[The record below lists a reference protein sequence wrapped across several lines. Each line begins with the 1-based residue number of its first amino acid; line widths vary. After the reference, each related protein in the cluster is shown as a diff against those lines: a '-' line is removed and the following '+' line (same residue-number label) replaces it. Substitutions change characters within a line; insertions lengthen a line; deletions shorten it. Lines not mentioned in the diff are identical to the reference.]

1 VRAIVIGILVLIAAA
16 GGYWWYRIG
25 VTRQVANTVLVRRG
39 TITATVET
47 TGKVRSARQ
56 VGLSLSFGGRVKRVA
71 VSVGDKVEAGQ
82 ILLELEAP
90 DAERRVREAELNLEI
105 RQLQLDKARVGASS
119 GEIEI
124 AQANLRKAALAKQV
138 AQAAYDEIAASYEK
152 RENAEASPEA
162 LALQQ
167 AAIDYQIAQRNYER
181 LVNGPP
187 TDELLALE
195 KQLESAQL
203 ALERAQAQLQ
213 EMRLIT
219 PRRQPFDG
227 AQDKAQDTALA
238 GTVVRVEASEGE
250 MVSAYRPVVVIA
262 DLASLQIIA
271 EVDEIDV
278 AEVAPGQEVEIR
290 LDAYPGQNLLGTIV
304 SLAPAASPQRGS
316 TVYEAVIEFDAEGL
330 ALRLGMGANLKII
343 TLEKE
348 DVLLVPNRAIQPIGR
363 RRVVKVMDGRS
374 IREVEVVTGL
384 SNENETEIVEGL
396 AEGQKVLIE

>member
-1 VRAIVIGILVLIAAA
+1 MTSRMRAIVIGILVLVAAA
-16 GGYWWYRIG
+16 GGYWWYRVG

-39 TITATVET
+39 TIMATVET

-56 VGLSLSFGGRVKRVA
+56 VELSLPFGGRVKRVA
-71 VSVGDKVEAGQ
+71 VSVGDKVKAGQ
-82 ILLELEAP
+82 LLLEVEAP
-90 DAERRVREAELNLEI
+90 DAERQVREAELNLEI
-105 RQLQLDKARVGASS
+105 RQLQLDKARAGASPE
-119 GEIEI
+119 EIEI

-152 RENAEASPEA
+152 RENAEASPKA

-167 AAIDYQIAQRNYER
+167 ATIDYQIAQRNYER

-187 TDELLALE
+187 RDELSASE

-203 ALERAQAQLQ
+203 ALERAQAQLE

-219 PRRQPFDG
+219 P
-227 AQDKAQDTALA
+227 LA

-262 DLASLQIIA
+262 DLTSLQIIA

-278 AEVAPGQEVEIR
+278 AEVAPGQEVTIR
-290 LDAYPGQNLLGTIV
+290 LDAYPGQTLPGTIV
-304 SLAPAASPQRGS
+304 SLAPAAAPQRGS
-316 TVYEAVIEFDAEGL
+316 TVYEAVVEFDAEGL

-348 DVLLVPNRAIQPIGR
+348 GVLLVPNRAIQPVGR
-363 RRVVKVMDGRS
+363 RRLVKVVDGRS

-384 SNENETEIVEGL
+384 SNESETEIVEGL
-396 AEGQKVLIE
+396 VEGQKILIE

>member
-1 VRAIVIGILVLIAAA
+1 MSIWREAMITMTSRVRAIVIGILVLAAAA
-16 GGYWWYRIG
+16 GGYWWYRVG
-25 VTRQVANTVLVRRG
+25 VTRRVASTVIVRRG

-47 TGKVRSARQ
+47 TGEVHSARQ
-56 VGLSLSFGGRVKRVA
+56 VELSLPFGGRVKRVA
-71 VSVGDKVEAGQ
+71 VSVGDEVEAGQ
-82 ILLELEAP
+82 LLLELEAP
-90 DAERRVREAELNLEI
+90 DAERQIREAELNLEI
-105 RQLQLDKARVGASS
+105 RQLQLDKARAGASL
-119 GEIEI
+119 EDLEI

-167 AAIDYQIAQRNYER
+167 ATIDYQIVRRSYER

-187 TDELLALE
+187 TDELSALE
-195 KQLESAQL
+195 RQLESTQL
-203 ALERAQAQLQ
+203 ALERAQAQLE

-219 PRRQPFDG
+219 P
-227 AQDKAQDTALA
+227 LA

-262 DLASLQIIA
+262 DLTSLQIIA

-290 LDAYPGQNLLGTIV
+290 LDAYPGQTLPGTIV

-316 TVYEAVIEFDAEGL
+316 TVYEAVVEFDAEGL

-348 DVLLVPNRAIQPIGR
+348 GVLLVPNRAIQPIGR
-363 RRVVKVMDGRS
+363 RKVVKVVDGKS
-374 IREVEVVTGL
+374 AREVEVITGL
-384 SNENETEIVEGL
+384 SNESETEIIEGL
-396 AEGQKVLIE
+396 AEGQKILIE

>member
-1 VRAIVIGILVLIAAA
+1 MITMTFRMRAIVIGILVLVAAA
-16 GGYWWYRIG
+16 GGYWWYRVG
-25 VTRQVANTVLVRRG
+25 VTHQVASTVLVRRG

-56 VGLSLSFGGRVKRVA
+56 VELSLPFGGRVKRVA

-82 ILLELEAP
+82 LLLEVEAP
-90 DAERRVREAELNLEI
+90 DAERQVREAELSLEI
-105 RQLQLDKARVGASS
+105 RQLQLDKARAGASPE
-119 GEIEI
+119 EIEI

-138 AQAAYDEIAASYEK
+138 AQAAYDEIATSYEK

-167 AAIDYQIAQRNYER
+167 ATIDYQIAQRNYER

-187 TDELLALE
+187 ADELSASE

-203 ALERAQAQLQ
+203 ALERAQAQLE

-219 PRRQPFDG
+219 P
-227 AQDKAQDTALA
+227 LA
-238 GTVVRVEASEGE
+238 GTVVRVEAGEGE

-262 DLASLQIIA
+262 DLTSLQIIA

-278 AEVAPGQEVEIR
+278 AEVAPGQEVTIR
-290 LDAYPGQNLLGTIV
+290 LDAYPGQTLPGTIV

-316 TVYEAVIEFDAEGL
+316 TVYEAVVEFDAEGL

-348 DVLLVPNRAIQPIGR
+348 GVLLVPNRAIQPIGR
-363 RRVVKVMDGRS
+363 RRLVKVVDGRS

-384 SNENETEIVEGL
+384 SNESETEIVEGL
-396 AEGQKVLIE
+396 AEGQKILIE

>member
-1 VRAIVIGILVLIAAA
+1 MITTTSRVRAIVIGILVLVATA
-16 GGYWWYRIG
+16 GGYWWYRVG
-25 VTRQVANTVLVRRG
+25 VTRQVASTVLVRRG

-56 VGLSLSFGGRVKRVA
+56 VELSLPFGGRVKRVA
-71 VSVGDKVEAGQ
+71 VSVGDKVKAGQ
-82 ILLELEAP
+82 LLLEVEAP
-90 DAERRVREAELNLEI
+90 DAERQVREAELNLEI
-105 RQLQLDKARVGASS
+105 RQLQLDKARAGASPE
-119 GEIEI
+119 EIEI

-138 AQAAYDEIAASYEK
+138 AQAAYDEIATSYEK

-167 AAIDYQIAQRNYER
+167 ATIDYQIAQRNYER

-187 TDELLALE
+187 TDELSASE

-203 ALERAQAQLQ
+203 ALERAQAQLE

-219 PRRQPFDG
+219 P
-227 AQDKAQDTALA
+227 LA

-262 DLASLQIIA
+262 DLTSLQIIA

-278 AEVAPGQEVEIR
+278 AEVAPGQEVTIR
-290 LDAYPGQNLLGTIV
+290 LDAYPGQTLPGTIV

-316 TVYEAVIEFDAEGL
+316 TVYEAVVEFDAEGL

-348 DVLLVPNRAIQPIGR
+348 GVPVVPNRAIQPVGR
-363 RRVVKVMDGRS
+363 RRLVKVVDGMS

-384 SNENETEIVEGL
+384 SNESETEIVEGL
-396 AEGQKVLIE
+396 VEGQKILIE

>member
-1 VRAIVIGILVLIAAA
+1 MRAIVIGILVLVAAA
-16 GGYWWYRIG
+16 GGYWWYRVG
-25 VTRQVANTVLVRRG
+25 VTHQVASTVLVRRG

-56 VGLSLSFGGRVKRVA
+56 VELSLPFGGRVKRVA

-82 ILLELEAP
+82 LLLEVEAP
-90 DAERRVREAELNLEI
+90 DAERQVREAELNLEI
-105 RQLQLDKARVGASS
+105 RQLQMDKARAGASPE
-119 GEIEI
+119 EIEI

-167 AAIDYQIAQRNYER
+167 ATIDYQIAQRNHER

-187 TDELLALE
+187 TDELSASE

-203 ALERAQAQLQ
+203 ALERAQAQLE

-219 PRRQPFDG
+219 P
-227 AQDKAQDTALA
+227 LA

-262 DLASLQIIA
+262 DLTSLQIIA

-278 AEVAPGQEVEIR
+278 AEVAPGQEVTIR
-290 LDAYPGQNLLGTIV
+290 LDAYPGQTLPGTIV
-304 SLAPAASPQRGS
+304 SLAPAASPERGS
-316 TVYEAVIEFDAEGL
+316 TVYEAVVEFDAEGL

-348 DVLLVPNRAIQPIGR
+348 GVLLVPNRATQPVGR
-363 RRVVKVMDGRS
+363 RRLVKVVDGRS

-384 SNENETEIVEGL
+384 SNESETEIVQGL
-396 AEGQKVLIE
+396 AEGQKILIE

>member
-1 VRAIVIGILVLIAAA
+1 MMTSRVRAIIIGILVLAAAA
-16 GGYWWYRIG
+16 GGYWWYRVG
-25 VTRQVANTVLVRRG
+25 VTRRVASTVLVRRG

-47 TGKVRSARQ
+47 TGQVRSARQ
-56 VGLSLSFGGRVKRVA
+56 VELSLPFGGRVKRVA
-71 VSVGDKVEAGQ
+71 VSVGDEVEAGQ
-82 ILLELEAP
+82 LLLELEAP

-105 RQLQLDKARVGASS
+105 RQLQLDRVRAGASPE
-119 GEIEI
+119 EIEI

-138 AQAAYDEIAASYEK
+138 AQAAYDEIADE
-152 RENAEASPEA
+152 ENAEASPEA

-167 AAIDYQIAQRNYER
+167 ATIDYQIAQRNYER

-187 TDELLALE
+187 TDELAALE

-203 ALERAQAQLQ
+203 ALERAQAQLK
-213 EMRLIT
+213 EMRLST
-219 PRRQPFDG
+219 PW
-227 AQDKAQDTALA
+227 A
-238 GTVVRVEASEGE
+238 GTVVRVEANEGE

-262 DLASLQIIA
+262 DLPSLQILA

-290 LDAYPGQNLLGTIV
+290 LDAYPGQTLPGTIV

-316 TVYEAVIEFDAEGL
+316 TVYEAVVEFDAEGL

-348 DVLLVPNRAIQPIGR
+348 GVLLVPNRAIQPIGR
-363 RRVVKVMDGRS
+363 RKVVKVLDGKS
-374 IREVEVVTGL
+374 IWEVEVVTGL
-384 SNENETEIVEGL
+384 SNESETEIIEGL
-396 AEGQKVLIE
+396 AEGQKILIE

>member
-1 VRAIVIGILVLIAAA
+1 MRAIVIGILVLVAAA
-16 GGYWWYRIG
+16 GGYWWYRVG
-25 VTRQVANTVLVRRG
+25 VTLQVASTVLVRRG

-56 VGLSLSFGGRVKRVA
+56 VELSLPFGGRVKRVA

-82 ILLELEAP
+82 LLLEVEAP
-90 DAERRVREAELNLEI
+90 DAERQVREAELNLEI
-105 RQLQLDKARVGASS
+105 RQLQMDKARAGASPE
-119 GEIEI
+119 EIEI

-167 AAIDYQIAQRNYER
+167 ATIDYQIAQRNHER

-187 TDELLALE
+187 TDELSASE

-203 ALERAQAQLQ
+203 ALERAQAQLE

-219 PRRQPFDG
+219 P
-227 AQDKAQDTALA
+227 LA

-262 DLASLQIIA
+262 DLTSLQIIA

-278 AEVAPGQEVEIR
+278 AEVAPGQEVTIR
-290 LDAYPGQNLLGTIV
+290 LDAYPGQTLPGTIV
-304 SLAPAASPQRGS
+304 SLAPAASPERGS
-316 TVYEAVIEFDAEGL
+316 TVYEAVVEFDAEGL

-348 DVLLVPNRAIQPIGR
+348 GVLLVPNRATQPVGR
-363 RRVVKVMDGRS
+363 RRLVKVVDGRS

-384 SNENETEIVEGL
+384 SNESETEIVQGL
-396 AEGQKVLIE
+396 AEGQKILIE

>member
-1 VRAIVIGILVLIAAA
+1 MRAIVIGILVLVAAA
-16 GGYWWYRIG
+16 GGYWWYRVG

-56 VGLSLSFGGRVKRVA
+56 VELSLPFGGRVKRVA

-82 ILLELEAP
+82 LLLEVEAP
-90 DAERRVREAELNLEI
+90 DAKRQVREAELNLEI
-105 RQLQLDKARVGASS
+105 RQLQMDKARAGASPE
-119 GEIEI
+119 EIEI

-167 AAIDYQIAQRNYER
+167 ATIDYQIAKRNYER

-187 TDELLALE
+187 TDELSASE

-203 ALERAQAQLQ
+203 ALERAQAQLE

-219 PRRQPFDG
+219 P
-227 AQDKAQDTALA
+227 LA

-262 DLASLQIIA
+262 DLTSLQIIA

-278 AEVAPGQEVEIR
+278 AEVAPGQEVTIR
-290 LDAYPGQNLLGTIV
+290 LDAYPGQTLPGTIV

-316 TVYEAVIEFDAEGL
+316 TVYEAVVEFDAEGL

-348 DVLLVPNRAIQPIGR
+348 GVLLVPNRAIQPVGR
-363 RRVVKVMDGRS
+363 RRLVKVVDGRS

-384 SNENETEIVEGL
+384 SNESETEIVEGL
-396 AEGQKVLIE
+396 AEGQKILME